1 MSGQTK
7 TSVDKDLDALLSQ
20 HAVGALDAKV
30 AQDVEDLMA
39 ADQELGRRR
48 ELLRE
53 ESTEA
58 SLRNEA
64 VGVRGAKT
72 IERLLAAAD
81 QGKHRSARRSYWSR
95 LRAWMSASSFVSA

>member
-30 AQDVEDLMA
+30 AKDVEDLMA
-39 ADQELGRRR
+39 ADQELVRKL

-53 ESTEA
+53 EITEA
-58 SLRNEA
+58 ILLNEA
-64 VGVRGAKT
+64 LGVPGAKT

-81 QGKHRSARRSYWSR
+81 QGKNRSAQQSHWSR
-95 LRAWMSASSFVSA
+95 LRAWMSASSLVSS